1 MTLAR
6 HWYWHLPD
14 LGRMPAPQDRA
25 VPERLA
31 EPVRSSL
38 VLYNMSLPEHRDA
51 QLLHNICARI
61 AKKIE
66 TPVWMESPDTSLLF
80 LFELYRFGR
89 CGLTDSKEQVE
100 YCSGVSIIWIHTL
113 GFCVCVLYVCIYGFP
128 ALGVRTGMDAW
139 LLKSQ
144 RVTTIT
150 KCTHAWV
157 LTHYR
162 DRCPDQ
168 CCTAYS
174 SAGVH
179 LGKTVHLYT
188 GDTPVTSLVHQ
199 CLMINYNAMYLTS
212 SSTSMLQL
220 SVFTRF
226 LFIRSRIRPG
236 VAMITCTETQ
246 CALYQDVRFKVTITG
261 GRVDALC
268 MLPGLGDGTWRTV
281 QPLQTTL

>member
-1 MTLAR
+1 M
-6 HWYWHLPD
+6 
-14 LGRMPAPQDRA
+14 
-25 VPERLA
+25 V
-31 EPVRSSL
+31 
-38 VLYNMSLPEHRDA
+38 
-51 QLLHNICARI
+51 
-61 AKKIE
+61 
-66 TPVWMESPDTSLLF
+66 SPDTSLLF
-80 LFELYRFGR
+80 LFELYCFDR
-89 CGLTDSKEQVE
+89 CALTDSKEQVE

-128 ALGVRTGMDAW
+128 ASGVRTGVYAW

-144 RVTTIT
+144 RVITIT

-157 LTHYR
+157 CTHHC

-168 CCTAYS
+168 RCTAYS
-174 SAGVH
+174 SVWVH
-179 LGKTVHLYT
+179 LDKTVHLYT

-199 CLMINYNAMYLTS
+199 FLMINYNAMYLTS

-236 VAMITCTETQ
+236 VAMITCTGTQ
-246 CALYQDVRFKVTITG
+246 RALYQDIRFKLTITG
-261 GRVDALC
+261 DRVDAFC
-268 MLPGLGDGTWRTV
+268 MLPGLGDGTWRTSV